1 MPNLQSQTW
10 SKKDNMSTKWATRK
24 VATVNIRDRI
34 SRYFENRRAIDELN
48 NLDDRTLRELGLRRK
63 EIRKAV
69 LGQL

>member
-1 MPNLQSQTW
+1 
-10 SKKDNMSTKWATRK
+10 MSTKWATRK